1 MKIAF
6 MTDTHFGEYNQA
18 VAPTPDEVADA
29 MEHCLL
35 EAELAEKVGFD
46 DVWVPERHQRPE
58 TWWPNTVTL
67 LTALAA
73 RTKRVHLACTVMQPT
88 FHDPM
93 HLAEA
98 LAAIDNLSRGR
109 FSFGSGVGYH
119 EDYFRCFG
127 VPFEKRGK
135 RFEEVMDC
143 IVGAWTEDEFNY
155 NGEFYQY
162 EGVRMTPKP
171 FQRPRPPIW
180 IGAFAPKAMERA
192 LNYEGWCVWFP
203 PHVDELGPAAKTMRE
218 RAAEL
223 GKKDWEIV
231 IGYEGWIGNEP
242 DLREKHGHRWVKEW
256 SFYADKGLSPDV
268 QGETMLNTIEKN
280 FLCIGNTQKWVDRMG
295 QMKEKVNPDRLCIRT
310 RNPVNPGHYYP
321 SRTESLEQIERF
333 GEILKQLR

>member
-1 MKIAF
+1 VKIAF
-6 MTDTHFGEYNQA
+6 MTDTHFGEYNQS

-29 MEHCLL
+29 MEHCIV

-73 RTKRVHLACTVMQPT
+73 RTKRVQLACTVMQPT

-109 FSFGSGVGYH
+109 FSFGAGVGYH

-143 IVGAWTEDEFNY
+143 IVGAWTEEEFNY
-155 NGEFYQY
+155 DGEFYKY

-218 RAAEL
+218 RAAER

-231 IGYEGWIGNEP
+231 IGYEGWIGSEP
-242 DLREKHGHRWVKEW
+242 NLREKHGHRWVKEW

-268 QGETMLNTIEKN
+268 HGETMLDTIEKN

-295 QMKEKVNPDRLCIRT
+295 EMKEKVNPDRICIRT
-310 RNPVNPGHYYP
+310 RNPVNPGQYYP

-333 GEILKQLR
+333 GEILKEIR